1 MILVNMC
8 NMIDKWFYFGVIESI
23 MRGFFVKN
31 SVIPLNRVP
40 CDKLALKDTQ
50 DFTALVCK

>member
-1 MILVNMC
+1 MC